1 MKIIKNIDR
10 KILSNYIYLM
20 LLQGANF
27 LLPLIILPYL
37 VDVLGLEKFGVV
49 MMATSFIT
57 FFNILVDFGFN
68 ISATRE
74 VSLIRH
80 DKEQLSRFFWTVL
93 LIKLILIFTG
103 FIILLL
109 LIFLIPKLRQEAWVY
124 LFSFG
129 FVIGQALFPAWFFQG
144 IEKMRV
150 ITIVNVTAKLI
161 FTGLIFLLIKH
172 QDQYV
177 YVPVLN
183 SLGFII
189 AGLMG
194 LFISFKY
201 ISLRKPLAKEM
212 NKLVKDSAFLFVS
225 NFSTNLYTSA
235 NTFILGM
242 FAGDYLAGIY
252 ASMEKLIMA
261 VKSMY
266 VPFYQ
271 AVFPWLSRKTDSEKI
286 NFIRKIKPYIAMAG
300 LSISLL
306 IVVFSGKILE
316 LIYHKPEIVSYANV
330 FRILSFIALFAGL
343 GMMYVSLLFPAVK
356 RYKERMLIM
365 LTGGLINIA
374 LALILV
380 QFFNIYGV
388 AISAVTTEFILFLM
402 AHRIFKQKIVKP
414 I

>member
-1 MKIIKNIDR
+1 MKISKKFNK

-20 LLQGANF
+20 LLQAANF

-37 VDVLGLEKFGVV
+37 VKVLGLEKFGVV
-49 MMATSFIT
+49 MIAASFIT

-74 VSLIRH
+74 VSLIRD

-93 LIKLILIFTG
+93 LIKLILILTG
-103 FIILLL
+103 LVILLL
-109 LIFLIPKLRQEAWVY
+109 LVYLIPKFRQEAWVY

-129 FVIGQALFPAWFFQG
+129 IVIGQALFPAWFFQG

-161 FTGLIFLLIKH
+161 FTVLIFLLIKH
-172 QDQYV
+172 QDQYI

-201 ISLRKPLAKEM
+201 ISLRKPLAKDM

-242 FAGDYLAGIY
+242 FAGDYMAGIY

-266 VPFYQ
+266 IPFYQ
-271 AVFPWLSRKTDSEKI
+271 AVFPWLARKTNAEKVA
-286 NFIRKIKPYIAMAG
+286 FIRRIKPLIAGAG
-300 LSISLL
+300 LGISLL
-306 IVVFSGKILE
+306 ILVFADKILQ
-316 LIYHKPEIVSYANV
+316 LIYHKAEIVSYANV

-343 GMMYVSLLFPAVK
+343 GMLYVYLLFSSLK
-356 RYKERMLIM
+356 WYKERMIIM
-365 LTGGLINIA
+365 LSGGIVNLI
-374 LALILV
+374 LAVILV

-388 AISAVTTEFILFLM
+388 AISAVTTEFFLFVTAQQIFNRKARRIL
-402 AHRIFKQKIVKP
+402 
-414 I
+414 

>member
-1 MKIIKNIDR
+1 MKITKNIDR

-37 VDVLGLEKFGVV
+37 VKVLGLEKFGVV
-49 MMATSFIT
+49 MIAASFIT

-74 VSLIRH
+74 VSLIRE

-93 LIKLILIFTG
+93 FIKLILILIG
-103 FIILLL
+103 FALLL
-109 LIFLIPKLRQEAWVY
+109 LLVYLIPKFRQEAWVY

-129 FVIGQALFPAWFFQG
+129 IVIGQALFPAWFFQG

-161 FTGLIFLLIKH
+161 FTILIFLLIKR
-172 QDQYV
+172 QEQYV

-194 LFISFKY
+194 LLMSFKY
-201 ISLRKPLAKEM
+201 ISLRKPLKNDM

-252 ASMEKLIMA
+252 ASMEKLIIA

-271 AVFPWLSRKTDSEKI
+271 AVFPWLSRKTNTEKVG
-286 NFIRKIKPYIAMAG
+286 FIHRIRPFVIAAG
-300 LSISLL
+300 LGISLL
-306 IVVFSGKILE
+306 ILLFSDRILQ

-330 FRILSFIALFAGL
+330 FRILGFIALFAGL

-356 RYKERMLIM
+356 LYKERMKVMI
-365 LTGGLINIA
+365 TGGIINIV
-374 LALILV
+374 LAGILV

-388 AISAVTTEFILFLM
+388 AISAVTTEFLLFVM
-402 AHRIFKQKIVKP
+402 AHRIFKQKVSIHS
-414 I
+414 